1 MEPMETFLGIDY
13 PTLWYLVVGLLF
25 SGYAILEG
33 FDYGAGAWHLFF
45 KKDESRRIAINAIG
59 PIWDANQV
67 WLIIGGGALFAGF
80 PVMYATMLSAMYI
93 PFMLFLMLLVLRS
106 SAIKFRSAE
115 EMLWWRKMWDI
126 IYFSSN
132 TLIAFLLGVVL
143 GNVLQGFEI
152 GPNYRYEGGIF
163 FSFLSP
169 YAIMAGFTTLSLF
182 MTQGA
187 IFLLLKTE
195 GRLHTRLTFL
205 LKKGMIFFMVSFSIT
220 SLYTLIFIPGVT
232 DNFRENPVFFIIP
245 LLSFLAVA
253 NVPRLVSKRK
263 YGYAL
268 VFSSLTMAFLLM
280 LVAFQLYPTLLPS
293 TIDPKYSVTIY
304 NAASSQKSLGI
315 MLTIVVIGTPLL
327 AAYFL
332 FLYKT
337 FYGKVKLDDTSY

>member
-1 MEPMETFLGIDY
+1 METILGIDY
-13 PTLWYLVVGLLF
+13 PTLWFLVVGLLF

-45 KKDESRRIAINAIG
+45 KKDLSRRIAINAVG
-59 PIWDANQV
+59 PLWDANQV

-93 PFMLFLMLLVLRS
+93 PFMLFLILLVLRS

-115 EMLWWRKMWDI
+115 KMLWWRKTWDI
-126 IYFSSN
+126 IYFISN

-143 GNVLQGFEI
+143 GNILQGFEI
-152 GPNYRYEGGIF
+152 GENFSYKGGIF
-163 FSFLSP
+163 FAFLSP
-169 YAIMAGFTTLSLF
+169 YAIMVGFTTLSIF

-195 GRLHTRLTFL
+195 GRLHSKLTFL
-205 LKKGMIFFMVSFSIT
+205 LKRGMIFFIVSFAIT

-232 DNFRENPVFFIIP
+232 DNFKEQPIFFVLPI
-245 LLSFLAVA
+245 LSFLAVA
-253 NVPRLVSKRK
+253 NVPRLVSKKK
-263 YGYAL
+263 YALAL

-280 LVAFQLYPTLLPS
+280 LVAFQLYPVLLPS
-293 TIDPKYSVTIY
+293 TINSDFSVTIY

-315 MLTIVVIGTPLL
+315 MLTIVAIGAPLL
-327 AAYFL
+327 AGYFL

-337 FYGKVKLDDTSY
+337 FNGKVTLDDTSY

>member
-1 MEPMETFLGIDY
+1 METFLGIDY

-45 KKDESRRIAINAIG
+45 KKDLSRRIAINAIG
-59 PIWDANQV
+59 LLWDANQV

-93 PFMLFLMLLVLRS
+93 PFMLFLLLLVLRS
-106 SAIKFRSAE
+106 TAIKFRSAE
-115 EMLWWRKMWDI
+115 EMKWWRTTWDI
-126 IYFSSN
+126 IYFVSN

-152 GPNYRYEGGIF
+152 GENYAYKGGIF
-163 FSFLSP
+163 FAFLNP

-205 LKKGMIFFMVSFSIT
+205 LKKGMIFFITSFSIT
-220 SLYTLIFIPGVT
+220 SLYTLIFLPGVT
-232 DNFRENPVFFIIP
+232 DKFKEQPLFFILP
-245 LLSFLAVA
+245 LLAFLAVA
-253 NVPRLVSKRK
+253 NVPRLVSMKK
-263 YGYAL
+263 YFQAL
-268 VFSSLTMAFLLM
+268 IFSSLTMSFLLM
-280 LVAFQLYPTLLPS
+280 LVAFQLYPVLLPS
-293 TIDPKYSVTIY
+293 TIDPSYSVTIY

-315 MLTIVVIGTPLL
+315 MLTMVLAGAPLL
-327 AAYFL
+327 AFYL
-332 FLYKT
+332 IFLYKT
-337 FYGKVKLDDTSY
+337 FNGKVKLDDTSY

>member
-1 MEPMETFLGIDY
+1 METILGLDY
-13 PTLWYLVVGLLF
+13 PTLWFLVVGLLF

-45 KKDESRRIAINAIG
+45 KKDLSRRIAINAVG
-59 PIWDANQV
+59 PLWDANQV

-93 PFMLFLMLLVLRS
+93 PFMLFLILLVLRS
-106 SAIKFRSAE
+106 SSIKFRSAE
-115 EMLWWRKMWDI
+115 KMLWWRKTWDI
-126 IYFSSN
+126 IYFISN

-143 GNVLQGFEI
+143 GNVLQGFEL
-152 GPNYRYEGGIF
+152 GENFSYKGGIF
-163 FSFLSP
+163 FAFLSP
-169 YAIMAGFTTLSLF
+169 YAIMVGFTTLSIF

-195 GRLHTRLTFL
+195 GRLHSKLTFL
-205 LKKGMIFFMVSFSIT
+205 LKRGMIFFIISFAIT

-232 DNFRENPVFFIIP
+232 DNFKEQPIFFVLPI
-245 LLSFLAVA
+245 LSFLAVA
-253 NVPRLVSKRK
+253 NVPRLVSRK
-263 YGYAL
+263 KYAQAL

-280 LVAFQLYPTLLPS
+280 LVAFQLYPVLLPS
-293 TIDPKYSVTIY
+293 TINPDFNVTIY

-315 MLTIVVIGTPLL
+315 MLTIVAIGTPLL
-327 AAYFL
+327 AGYFL

-337 FYGKVKLDDTSY
+337 FNGKVTLDDTSY

>member
-1 MEPMETFLGIDY
+1 METFLGIDY

-45 KKDESRRIAINAIG
+45 RKDESRRIAINAIG

-115 EMLWWRKMWDI
+115 KMIWWRKTWDI
-126 IYFSSN
+126 IYFTSN

-143 GNVLQGFEI
+143 GNVLQGFEL
-152 GPNYRYEGGIF
+152 GENYSYKGGIF

-169 YAIMAGFTTLSLF
+169 YAIMVGLTTLSIF

-205 LKKGMIFFMVSFSIT
+205 LKKGMIFFIVSF
-220 SLYTLIFIPGVT
+220 
-232 DNFRENPVFFIIP
+232 
-245 LLSFLAVA
+245 
-253 NVPRLVSKRK
+253 
-263 YGYAL
+263 
-268 VFSSLTMAFLLM
+268 
-280 LVAFQLYPTLLPS
+280 
-293 TIDPKYSVTIY
+293 
-304 NAASSQKSLGI
+304 
-315 MLTIVVIGTPLL
+315 
-327 AAYFL
+327 
-332 FLYKT
+332 
-337 FYGKVKLDDTSY
+337 

>member
-1 MEPMETFLGIDY
+1 METFLGIDY

-45 KKDESRRIAINAIG
+45 KKDLSRRIAINAIG
-59 PIWDANQV
+59 PLWDANQV

-93 PFMLFLMLLVLRS
+93 PFMLFLLLLVLRS

-115 EMLWWRKMWDI
+115 EMKWWRQTWDI
-126 IYFSSN
+126 IYFVSN

-152 GPNYRYEGGIF
+152 GENYAYKGGVF
-163 FSFLSP
+163 FAFLSP

-205 LKKGMIFFMVSFSIT
+205 LKKGMIFFITSFAIT
-220 SLYTLIFIPGVT
+220 SLYTLIFLPGVT
-232 DNFRENPVFFIIP
+232 DRFKEQPLFFILP
-245 LLSFLAVA
+245 LLAFLAVA

-263 YGYAL
+263 YFQAI
-268 VFSSLTMAFLLM
+268 VFSSLTMSFLLM
-280 LVAFQLYPTLLPS
+280 LVAFQLYPVLLPS
-293 TIDPKYSVTIY
+293 TIDPSYSVTIY

-315 MLTIVVIGTPLL
+315 MLTMVVIGAPLL
-327 AAYFL
+327 TFYL
-332 FLYKT
+332 IFLYKT
-337 FYGKVKLDDTSY
+337 FNGKVKLDDTSY

>member
-1 MEPMETFLGIDY
+1 METFLGIDY

-45 KKDESRRIAINAIG
+45 RKDLSRRIAINAIG
-59 PIWDANQV
+59 PLWDANQV

-106 SAIKFRSAE
+106 AAIKFRSSE

-126 IYFSSN
+126 VYFVSN
-132 TLIAFLLGVVL
+132 TLIGFLLGVVL
-143 GNVLQGFEI
+143 GNILQGFELH
-152 GPNYRYEGGIF
+152 NNFEYKGGIF
-163 FSFLSP
+163 FTFLNP
-169 YAIMAGFTTLSLF
+169 YALMTGLTTLSIF

-195 GRLHTRLTFL
+195 GKLHDRLSYL
-205 LKKGMIFFMVSFSIT
+205 LKKGMVFFIISFAMT
-220 SLYTLIFIPGVT
+220 SLYTLIFIHGVT
-232 DNFRENPVFFIIP
+232 DKFKEQPLFFVLPV
-245 LLSFLAVA
+245 LAFLAVA
-253 NVPRLVSKRK
+253 NVPRLVSKKR
-263 YGYAL
+263 YSHAL
-268 VFSSLTMAFLLM
+268 VFSSLIMAFLLM
-280 LVAFQLYPTLLPS
+280 LVAFQLYPVLIPS
-293 TIDPKYSVTIY
+293 TIDPEYSVTIY

-315 MLTIVVIGTPLL
+315 MLTIVLIGAPLL
-327 AAYFL
+327 AGYFL

-337 FYGKVKLDDTSY
+337 FNGKVKLDDTSY

>member
-1 MEPMETFLGIDY
+1 METFLGIDY

-25 SGYAILEG
+25 SGYAVLEG
-33 FDYGAGAWHLFF
+33 FDYGAGSWHLFF
-45 KKDESRRIAINAIG
+45 KKDLSRRIAINAIG
-59 PIWDANQV
+59 PLWDANQV

-93 PFMLFLMLLVLRS
+93 PFMLFLLLLVLRS

-115 EMLWWRKMWDI
+115 EMIWWRKTWDI

-143 GNVLQGFEI
+143 GNILQGFEI
-152 GPNYRYEGGIF
+152 GENYSYKGGIF
-163 FSFLSP
+163 FAFLNP

-195 GRLHTRLTFL
+195 GRLHARLTFL
-205 LKKGMIFFMVSFSIT
+205 LKKGMIFFIISFAVT
-220 SLYTLIFIPGVT
+220 SLYTLNYLHGVI
-232 DNFRENPVFFIIP
+232 DKFKEHPLFFVLPV
-245 LLSFLAVA
+245 LAFLAVA
-253 NVPRLVSKRK
+253 NVPRLVSKKR
-263 YGYAL
+263 YFQAL
-268 VFSSLTMAFLLM
+268 IFSSLTMAFLLM
-280 LVAFQLYPTLLPS
+280 LVAFQLYPVLLPS
-293 TIDPKYSVTIY
+293 TIDPTHSVTIY

-315 MLTIVVIGTPLL
+315 MLTMVVIGAPILMGYL
-327 AAYFL
+327 V

-337 FYGKVKLDDTSY
+337 FNGKVKLDDTSY

>member
-1 MEPMETFLGIDY
+1 MQELETFLGIDY

-45 KKDESRRIAINAIG
+45 KKDLSRRIAINAIG
-59 PIWDANQV
+59 PLWDANQV
-67 WLIIGGGALFAGF
+67 WLVIGGGALFAGF

-106 SAIKFRSAE
+106 SAIKFRSSE
-115 EMLWWRKMWDI
+115 KMLWWRKTWDI
-126 IYFSSN
+126 IYFISN

-143 GNVLQGFEI
+143 GNVLEGFELHD
-152 GPNYRYEGGIF
+152 NFSYKGGVF

-169 YAIMAGFTTLSLF
+169 YAIMVGFTTLSIF

-195 GRLHTRLTFL
+195 GRLHARLTFL
-205 LKKGMIFFMVSFSIT
+205 LKKGMIFFLISFSIT
-220 SLYTLIFIPGVT
+220 SLYTLIFVPGVT
-232 DNFRENPVFFIIP
+232 DKFKETPIFFILP
-245 LLSFLAVA
+245 LLSFLSVA
-253 NVPRLVSKRK
+253 NIPRLISKKK
-263 YGYAL
+263 YGFAL
-268 VFSSLTMAFLLM
+268 IFSSLTMAFLLM
-280 LVAFQLYPTLLPS
+280 LVAFQLYPVLLPS
-293 TIDPKYSVTIY
+293 TVSSSFSVTIY

-315 MLTIVVIGTPLL
+315 MLTIVAIGAPLL
-327 AAYFL
+327 AGYFV

-337 FYGKVKLDDTSY
+337 FNGKVKLDDTSY